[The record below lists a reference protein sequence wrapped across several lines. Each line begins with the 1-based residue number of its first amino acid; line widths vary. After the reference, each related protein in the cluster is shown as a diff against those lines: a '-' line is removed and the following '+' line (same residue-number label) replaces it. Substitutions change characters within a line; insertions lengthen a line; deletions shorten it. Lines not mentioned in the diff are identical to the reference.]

1 MANQFPKHVRKRR
14 ANALQY
20 RRRIKGAD
28 GLFFER
34 AMQCKASDD
43 ESLIQ
48 KEAAQMT
55 RLYELEQKRRS
66 IEHPDAFS
74 EAEIEVLA
82 ADLLR
87 DLSKKEHYEIKAGS
101 LYPPQTQS
109 VSKEDFDGN
118 PIGIVEEP
126 VSEFIA
132 DELSGLDDFI
142 NDTRNKYKKSDPSG
156 DLTADEQL
164 EFKVRLRAKEALL
177 KKRRRPPRYLSQCFE
192 WYATNRKGD
201 PWSTEG
207 PEWIRRYRRFSE
219 VMAYIGDRETE
230 SDGADRRISEGI
242 ESYAEE
248 MADRGKKGQTIK
260 RDLNETIGC
269 FNRVSKY
276 FKLRWKI
283 ESPEYTF
290 VTAKEK
296 DPLTEEEQEAF
307 VRGCLQRNDAKAA
320 VLLTMFQGGMMP
332 TEIKRLAID
341 LDNSVVLNGPIPYL
355 TLKEETKTGDARR
368 RLVPIVLGLEL
379 IQDHL
384 IEGIEWL
391 NSGIDPSTPSNTLSK
406 RIRVDTGNPAL
417 STHCL
422 RHTWELLCNMED
434 ISITHQAY
442 IGGWSSADKRA
453 KFSKQMLRYGA
464 KGLQRSK
471 MILAL
476 QNDQKKIF
484 QHLMHLGDATKKNNV
499 VLIRQK

>member
-1 MANQFPKHVRKRR
+1 MHSNIA
-14 ANALQY
+14 
-20 RRRIKGAD
+20 
-28 GLFFER
+28 
-34 AMQCKASDD
+34 D
-43 ESLIQ
+43 ES
-48 KEAAQMT
+48 KAQ
-55 RLYELEQKRRS
+55 
-66 IEHPDAFS
+66 I
-74 EAEIEVLA
+74 VC
-82 ADLLR
+82 
-87 DLSKKEHYEIKAGS
+87 S
-101 LYPPQTQS
+101 LNEPCNAKPQTQS

-192 WYATNRKGD
+192 WHATNRKG
-201 PWSTEG
+201 
-207 PEWIRRYRRFSE
+207 
-219 VMAYIGDRETE
+219 
-230 SDGADRRISEGI
+230 
-242 ESYAEE
+242 
-248 MADRGKKGQTIK
+248 
-260 RDLNETIGC
+260 
-269 FNRVSKY
+269 
-276 FKLRWKI
+276 
-283 ESPEYTF
+283 
-290 VTAKEK
+290 
-296 DPLTEEEQEAF
+296 
-307 VRGCLQRNDAKAA
+307 NDAKAA

-499 VLIRQK
+499 VVIRQK